1 MNAIVN
7 ATVNTTVNATVNT
20 TVNATV
26 DPTVNVNV
34 TACTAGKCS
43 HTFNLSSD
51 SVPSR
56 FDSVSVAAENVV
68 GVGPARTCPT
78 QPISELN
85 LMNHALALPTSV

>member
-1 MNAIVN
+1 MNATVN
-7 ATVNTTVNATVNT
+7 AAVNTTVNAI
-20 TVNATV
+20 V

-34 TACTAGKCS
+34 TACTAGNCS

-51 SVPSR
+51 SVPSSY
-56 FDSVSVAAENVV
+56 DSVSVAAENVV
-68 GVGPARTCPT
+68 GVGATRTCPT

>member
-1 MNAIVN
+1 MNA
-7 ATVNTTVNATVNT
+7 TVNATVNT
-20 TVNATV
+20 TVNAIA

-51 SVPSR
+51 SVPSSY
-56 FDSVSVAAENVV
+56 DSVSVTAENVV
-68 GVGPARTCPT
+68 GVGAARTCPT

-85 LMNHALALPTSV
+85 L

>member
-1 MNAIVN
+1 MNA
-7 ATVNTTVNATVNT
+7 TVNATVNT
-20 TVNATV
+20 AMNAIV

-51 SVPSR
+51 SVPSSY
-56 FDSVSVAAENVV
+56 DNVSVAAENVV

-78 QPISELN
+78 QTISELN
-85 LMNHALALPTSV
+85 LMNPFHFSLKVDQ